1 MGTMMNMDVPFFFF
15 FEKKKILFPAVFFFI
30 PSIEYVDT
38 EMFNGFLIVS

>member
-1 MGTMMNMDVPFFFF
+1 MGTMMNMDVPFFF
-15 FEKKKILFPAVFFFI
+15 FEKKKILFPAVFLFI